1 MPADGKPIPLLGQRR
16 WLAVLGAVGQPRDN
30 NPAACYGL
38 FDAERNRLTYVRV
51 PYDVELAA
59 RKIRKA
65 GLPEFLA
72 ARLTMGI

>member
-1 MPADGKPIPLLGQRR
+1 M
-16 WLAVLGAVGQPRDN
+16 LGAVGQPRDR
-30 NPAACYGL
+30 NPDACYGL
-38 FDAERNRLTYVRV
+38 FDTGKNRLTYVRV

-72 ARLTMGI
+72 ARLTMGC

>member
-1 MPADGKPIPLLGQRR
+1 MARKKKQDEKLDP
-16 WLAVLGAVGQPRDN
+16 QP
-30 NPAACYGL
+30 P
-38 FDAERNRLTYVRV
+38 
-51 PYDVELAA
+51 

>member
-1 MPADGKPIPLLGQRR
+1 M
-16 WLAVLGAVGQPRDN
+16 LGAVGQPRDN

>member
-1 MPADGKPIPLLGQRR
+1 VGDWRAIFVRDGNGILVLHVGHRSRIYDDDQR
-16 WLAVLGAVGQPRDN
+16 VMH
-30 NPAACYGL
+30 
-38 FDAERNRLTYVRV
+38 YVRV

-72 ARLTMGI
+72 ARLTMGM

>member
-1 MPADGKPIPLLGQRR
+1 
-16 WLAVLGAVGQPRDN
+16 
-30 NPAACYGL
+30 
-38 FDAERNRLTYVRV
+38 V

-72 ARLTMGI
+72 TRLTMGI